1 MKSKLLPIAMLI
13 CVSAVSVSAVA
24 QTKQNKQ
31 TKKLA
36 PAKPAPPAKRQE
48 QVLVKRI
55 NQGALRVYK
64 TFVRQSERT
73 ITVDCELNELLEDLL
88 LAADGLTD
96 SRYIRHNL
104 VVVMQIA
111 SDIEQV
117 LLALDVS
124 SDMIM
129 AWSRLHADL
138 DQLAKMNG
146 MKWSEA
152 VITDQLIATLIS
164 DIDNISTKVN
174 AELSPLQ
181 RISATTNADLPV
193 LLSSFRSSAQ
203 ELNTDSAEKLHDRIT
218 AVRSYARA
226 INACLNNCVI
236 STALQQNWKR
246 VTSRLEELVR
256 LYNLDSLELDQRPS
270 EKIADQI

>member
-1 MKSKLLPIAMLI
+1 MAMLI
-13 CVSAVSVSAVA
+13 CLSTACISAVA
-24 QTKQNKQ
+24 QTRQSK
-31 TKKLA
+31 
-36 PAKPAPPAKRQE
+36 KPAPAKRQ

-111 SDIEQV
+111 SDIEQE

-124 SDMIM
+124 ADMIM

-138 DQLAKMNG
+138 DRLAKMNG
-146 MKWSEA
+146 MKWSET
-152 VITDQLIATLIS
+152 VITDQLIATLVS
-164 DIDNISTKVN
+164 DIDNISTRVN

-181 RISATTNADLPV
+181 PISATPYANLPE

-203 ELNTDSAEKLHDRIT
+203 ELNNDSGEKLHGRIEV
-218 AVRSYARA
+218 VRNHARA
-226 INACLNNCVI
+226 INVSLKECVI
-236 STALQQNWKR
+236 SSALQHNWKLL
-246 VTSRLEELVR
+246 TSRLEELVR
-256 LYNLDSLELDQRPS
+256 LYSLDSLELDQGPS
-270 EKIADQI
+270 EKIADLRR

>member
-13 CVSAVSVSAVA
+13 CVSTLSVSAVGR
-24 QTKQNKQ
+24 
-31 TKKLA
+31 TKKST
-36 PAKPAPPAKRQE
+36 PAAKRQ

-55 NQGALRVYK
+55 NQGALRVYR

-96 SRYIRHNL
+96 PRYVRHNL

-111 SDIEQV
+111 SDIELE
-117 LLALDVS
+117 LLAMDVS
-124 SDMIM
+124 ADMIM
-129 AWSRLHADL
+129 AWSRLHEDL
-138 DQLAKMNG
+138 DRLAKMNG
-146 MKWSEA
+146 LKWSEV
-152 VITDQLIATLIS
+152 VITEQLIATLVS

-174 AELSPLQ
+174 AELSPFQ
-181 RISATTNADLPV
+181 PISATTNADLPV

-203 ELNTDSAEKLHDRIT
+203 QLNNDSREKLQDRIE
-218 AVRSYARA
+218 AVRKHARA
-226 INACLNNCVI
+226 INASLNNYVI
-236 STALQQNWKR
+236 SSALQHNWRR

-256 LYNLDSLELDQRPS
+256 LYNLDSLDFRAFGLFNESGD
-270 EKIADQI
+270 EQI

>member
-1 MKSKLLPIAMLI
+1 MKSKVIPIAILI
-13 CVSAVSVSAVA
+13 CVSTLSISAVA
-24 QTKQNKQ
+24 QTKQL
-31 TKKLA
+31 T
-36 PAKPAPPAKRQE
+36 PAKRQK
-48 QVLVKRI
+48 VLVKRI

-96 SRYIRHNL
+96 SRYLRHNL

-124 SDMIM
+124 ADMIM

-138 DQLAKMNG
+138 DRLAKMNG

-164 DIDNISTKVN
+164 DIDTVSTKVR
-174 AELSPLQ
+174 AELSLLQ
-181 RISATTNADLPV
+181 PVSATTHADLPV
-193 LLSSFRSSAQ
+193 LLTSFRRSAQ
-203 ELNTDSAEKLHDRIT
+203 ELNNNSGELHYRIE
-218 AVRSYARA
+218 AVRNNARA
-226 INACLNNCVI
+226 VNASLNKYVI
-236 STALQQNWKR
+236 SSALQHNWRR
-246 VTSRLEELVR
+246 VTSRLEELIR
-256 LYNLDSLELDQRPS
+256 LYNLDSLELGLQLFQNISDQ
-270 EKIADQI
+270 DQGQQ

>member
-1 MKSKLLPIAMLI
+1 MKSKQVMLAMLI
-13 CVSAVSVSAVA
+13 CVAAVSVSAVA
-24 QTKQNKQ
+24 QTKQSKQ
-31 TKKLA
+31 TKKA
-36 PAKPAPPAKRQE
+36 TPAKPAPAKRQ

-124 SDMIM
+124 ADMIM

-138 DQLAKMNG
+138 DQLAKLNG

-181 RISATTNADLPV
+181 PISATTNADLPV
-193 LLSSFRSSAQ
+193 LLSSFRRSAQ
-203 ELNTDSAEKLHDRIT
+203 ELYTDSAEKLHDRIN
-218 AVRSYARA
+218 AVRTYARA
-226 INACLNNCVI
+226 INTCLNNCVI
-236 STALQQNWKR
+236 SSALQQNWKR

-256 LYNLDSLELDQRPS
+256 LYNLDSLELDQRPA